1 VRKKYDDA
9 GKALFEDANAWVALS
24 EIFTS
29 ILLDPSLKSIYLIID
44 ALDECKANLDQLLDL
59 ISRTAST
66 SPRVKWIVSSRNEP
80 NIEARLRV
88 DNTQRLSLELNEEH
102 VSRTVQMFID
112 FKVSKLRLIE
122 DDSKLQETVRGQI
135 YAKAN
140 GTFL

>member
-1 VRKKYDDA
+1 MRKKYDDA
-9 GKALFEDANAWVALS
+9 GKALFKDINAWVALS
-24 EIFTS
+24 EVFTS
-29 ILLDPSLKSIYLIID
+29 ILQDPRLKSIYLIID
-44 ALDECKANLDQLLDL
+44 TLDEYTVNLNQLLDL

-88 DNTQRLSLELNEEH
+88 NNTQRLSLELNEEH